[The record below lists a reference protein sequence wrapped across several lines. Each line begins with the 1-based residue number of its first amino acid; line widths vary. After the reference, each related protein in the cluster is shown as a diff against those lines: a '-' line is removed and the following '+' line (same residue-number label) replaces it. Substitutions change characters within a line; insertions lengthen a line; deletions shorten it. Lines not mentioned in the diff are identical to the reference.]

1 MEFKKIEEVI
11 GVDFS
16 GEEFIFARL
25 KINGKKKEFDNFT
38 TYNIKGLSDDE
49 VAKILEKT
57 CQDLKIK
64 NPFIVNVIPQH
75 LAITKNL
82 EIPSV
87 DAREIKEIINL
98 QSGRQTPYSR
108 EEIVVDYASIGT
120 FRHSYTKILLAI
132 VPRNTIKRQ
141 CEIIQKAGFRLEK
154 ILFAP
159 EGIAQVCRTQL
170 KGDLLD
176 NPIGIV
182 HINLNFTDFIVAVN
196 GAASYT
202 RSIPLGVK
210 HYLEKTDEFMGKLVE
225 ELKKSLEAYQAE
237 DIGTAVQLLF
247 LTGAI
252 EQLADLSAILA
263 AQLHVPNKVLL
274 YLGLLPLNQKVLTAS
289 TINKHVSFFGVT
301 AALMCLRSI
310 KIDLIPEEIKLKR
323 AFDERIQQLIH
334 MSVYIGIILVL
345 CGSIFMSKF
354 YFENV
359 YLERLKIQH
368 ETLAPEAEI
377 LEKSMTKAR
386 IIKHYIRNRGH
397 SLKVIEALYEILPK
411 RIMLTDIKM
420 DIEGKL
426 NLKGTARAMSDVFTF
441 VVALEESEFFSNVQT
456 NYTSSRKEKDEDWA
470 DFGISCLLV
479 KR

>member
-1 MEFKKIEEVI
+1 MDFKKTKEVI

-16 GEEFIFARL
+16 GEEFVFARL
-25 KINGKKKEFDNFT
+25 KIEGKKKEFDNFT
-38 TYNIKGLSDDE
+38 TYNIKGASDDE
-49 VAKILEKT
+49 VAKILEKA
-57 CQDLKIK
+57 CQDLKVK
-64 NPFIVNVIPQH
+64 NPVVVNIIPLH

-98 QSGRQTPYSR
+98 QSGRQTPYAR
-108 EEIVVDYASIGT
+108 EEIVVDYANIGT
-120 FRHSYTKILLAI
+120 FRQSYTKILLTI

-141 CEIIQKAGFRLEK
+141 CEIMEKAGLKLEK

-159 EGIAQVCRTQL
+159 EGIAQICRTQL
-170 KGDLLD
+170 TGDLLEH
-176 NPIGIV
+176 PIGIV
-182 HINLNFTDFIVAVN
+182 HINLNFTDFIIAIN

-237 DIGTAVQLLF
+237 DIGASAHLLF
-247 LTGAI
+247 LTGAV
-252 EQLADLSAILA
+252 EQLTDLSVILA
-263 AQLHVPNKVLL
+263 AQLHIPNKILL
-274 YLGLLPLNQKVLTAS
+274 YLGLLPLNQKALTAS

-301 AALMCLRSI
+301 AALMSLRSM
-310 KIDLIPEEIKLKR
+310 KIDLVPEEIKLKR
-323 AFDERIQQLIH
+323 AFDERIQQLIR
-334 MSVYIGIILVL
+334 MSVYVVVILVL
-345 CGSIFMSKF
+345 CGTIFISKF

-359 YLERLKIQH
+359 YLERLKIQND
-368 ETLAPEAEI
+368 TLAPEAEI
-377 LEKSMTKAR
+377 LERSMAKVR
-386 IIKHYIRNRGH
+386 VIKHYIRNRGY
-397 SLKVIEALYEILPK
+397 SLKVVEALSEILPK

-420 DIEGKL
+420 DAEGKL
-426 NLKGTARAMSDVFTF
+426 NIKGTARAMSDVFAF

-456 NYTSSRKEKDEDWA
+456 NYTSSRKEQDEDWA

-479 KR
+479 IM